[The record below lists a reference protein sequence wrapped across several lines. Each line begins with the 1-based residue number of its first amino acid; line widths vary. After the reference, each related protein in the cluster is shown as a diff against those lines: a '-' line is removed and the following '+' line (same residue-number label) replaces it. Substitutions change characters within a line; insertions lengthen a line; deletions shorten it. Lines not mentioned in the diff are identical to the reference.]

1 GGYVGARAG
10 QLRRHLDGGK
20 VDLRQRGD
28 REPPI
33 AEPAAQHHRDAEQ
46 RSGDRPVNERRG
58 DAHGGA
64 LGAASELRRRLPCA
78 FVPSVFPPPLPALSP
93 VAGGAAGVAAG
104 APSACAT
111 VTARLSASWVNPVV
125 TMRSPVLTP
134 RVITAW
140 VSLCWPT
147 STALTETV
155 SSG

>member
-1 GGYVGARAG
+1 GYVGARAG

-28 REPPI
+28 RQPPI

-46 RSGDRPVNERRG
+46 RSGDRTVNERRG
-58 DAHGGA
+58 DAHGVA

-78 FVPSVFPPPLPALSP
+78 FGPLVFSP
-93 VAGGAAGVAAG
+93 VAGGAAGVAPG

-125 TMRSPVLTP
+125 TMRSPALTP

-147 STALTETV
+147 ATALTETV
-155 SSG
+155 LSD